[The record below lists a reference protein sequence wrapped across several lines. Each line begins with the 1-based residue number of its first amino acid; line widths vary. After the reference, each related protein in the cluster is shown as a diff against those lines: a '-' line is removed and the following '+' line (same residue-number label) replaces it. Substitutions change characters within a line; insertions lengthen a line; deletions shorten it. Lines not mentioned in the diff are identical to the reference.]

1 MTSSAPIKLLSN
13 IEAANMLGL
22 KPTTLEIWRTRGK
35 GPKFVKL
42 GISKQAPIRYEIGE
56 ILSWL
61 EAQCFNSTSAY
72 PTPVTKQESP
82 REQGANHE

>member
-1 MTSSAPIKLLSN
+1 MTSNTRPQLLSN
-13 IEAANMLGL
+13 VEAANMLGL

-72 PTPVTKQESP
+72 PIPVT
-82 REQGANHE
+82 EQNFPHGQGV